1 MLTPTALAEL
11 RGHLGERLTTSDT
24 ELQRHGRDE
33 SYHPVTPPDAVVYPE
48 STDEVARIVRT
59 CHEHG
64 VAMIPF
70 GIGSSLEGHI
80 AAIEGG
86 VSIDLSAMNRVV
98 AVRPDD
104 LDATVQ
110 AGVTRRQLNAVLQPQ
125 GYFFPVDP
133 GADATL
139 GGMAATRA
147 SGTTTV
153 RYGSMR
159 DNVLSLV
166 AVLADGRVIRT
177 GGRAHKSSAGYDL
190 TRLLVGSEGTLGIIT
205 ELTVRIYGTPEAI
218 SAAVCPFPTVEA
230 AVTTVIRTIQLGIPI
245 ARAELLD
252 EVAVD
257 ATNRHHG
264 LDCAVT
270 PTLFLEFHG
279 SPASVREQ
287 MEAVAG
293 LGAENAVGVVRTAT
307 REEDRNRLWRAR
319 HEALYAV
326 LALRPGSRGLI
337 TDVCVPM
344 SQLAACIT
352 ETRADLARSSLLATI
367 VGHVGDGNFHTV
379 FMVDPDSRAEIEE
392 ATELNR
398 RMVERALRMDGT
410 CTGEHGIGQGKKDFL
425 LAEHGAGV
433 EVMRAVKNALDP
445 RNLLNPGKIV

>member
-64 VAMIPF
+64 VPMIPF

-80 AAIEGG
+80 AAIDGG
-86 VSIDLSAMNRVV
+86 VCIDLSGMNRVV

-177 GGRAHKSSAGYDL
+177 AGRAHKSSAGYDL
-190 TRLLVGSEGTLGIIT
+190 TRLLVGSEGTLGVIT

-218 SAAVCPFPTVEA
+218 SAAVCPFPSVEA

-264 LDCAVT
+264 LDYDVT

-287 MEAVAG
+287 MEAVAE
-293 LGAENAVGVVRTAT
+293 LGAENAAGEVRTAT
-307 REEDRNRLWRAR
+307 RDEDRNRLWRAR

-337 TDVCVPM
+337 TDVCVPV

-379 FMVDPDSRAEIEE
+379 FMVDPDARAEIEE

-410 CTGEHGIGQGKKDFL
+410 CTGEHGIGLGKKDFL
-425 LAEHGAGV
+425 RAEHGAGV
-433 EVMRAVKNALDP
+433 DVMRAVKNALDP

>member
-410 CTGEHGIGQGKKDFL
+410 CTGEHGIGLGKKDFL

>member
-24 ELQRHGRDE
+24 DLQRHGRDE
-33 SYHPVTPPDAVVYPE
+33 SYHPVTPPEAVVYPQ
-48 STDEVARIVRT
+48 STEEVARIVRT

-64 VAMIPF
+64 VPMIPF
-70 GIGSSLEGHI
+70 GVGSSLEGHI
-80 AAIEGG
+80 AAIDGG
-86 VSIDLSAMNRVV
+86 VCIDLSGMNRVV

-104 LDATVQ
+104 LDATVE

-159 DNVLSLV
+159 ENVLSIV

-177 GGRAHKSSAGYDL
+177 AGRAHKSSAGYDL
-190 TRLLVGSEGTLGIIT
+190 TRLLIGSEGTLGVIT

-257 ATNRHHG
+257 AVNRHHG
-264 LDCAVT
+264 LDYEVT

-287 MEAVAG
+287 METVAA
-293 LGAENAVGVVRTAT
+293 LGAENSVGEVRTAT
-307 REEDRNRLWRAR
+307 RDEDRNRLWRAR

-379 FMVDPDSRAEIEE
+379 FMVDPDARAEIEE

-410 CTGEHGIGQGKKDFL
+410 CTGEHGIGLGKKDFL
-425 LAEHGAGV
+425 RAEHGAGV
-433 EVMRAVKNALDP
+433 DVMRAVKSALDP